1 VQRFTSSRSGTLIL
15 GGLAALLAGALL
27 LVYVSQVRKDANSQ
41 SATVSVLVANRA
53 IPQGS
58 SGDVIA
64 SNKWYSSVKLPQSQV
79 KDGAITDP
87 ASFSGKVAAH
97 DIYFNQQLTTS
108 DFADAPADAVTTKL
122 TGDQRAISIPLDS
135 AAGLTPFLQAGDH
148 VDILAGFNVIPIGAN
163 GAPLNGNS
171 QARPVEKV
179 IAQDIKVLEVPPT
192 SSSSTGSNSTSSG
205 NIVVQ
210 VNEQQAWDI
219 AFAINNGT
227 VFLSGA
233 PQVGIKSSTPS
244 LVTLETMLLGIPPVK
259 VYRSFGGR

>member
-1 VQRFTSSRSGTLIL
+1 LVL
-15 GGLAALLAGALL
+15 GGLAALAAGALL
-27 LVYVSQVRKDANSQ
+27 LIYVSQVRQDANSQ
-41 SATVSVLVANRA
+41 SATVSVLVANKL
-53 IPQGS
+53 IPQNS

-64 SNKWYSSVKLPQSQV
+64 SQKWYTAVSTPKDQV

-87 ASFSGKVAAH
+87 ASISGKIASH
-97 DIYFNQQLTTS
+97 DIYPNQQMTTS
-108 DFADAPADAVTTKL
+108 DFTDAPTDAVTTKL
-122 TGDQRAISIPLDS
+122 TKNQRAISIPLDS

-148 VDILAGFNVIPIGAN
+148 VDIMAGFNVIPIGPN

-179 IAQDIKVLEVPPT
+179 IAQDIKVLEVPSTT
-192 SSSSTGSNSTSSG
+192 SSSTAGSSNSG

-210 VNEQQAWDI
+210 VTDQQAWDI

-227 VFLSGA
+227 VFLAGA
-233 PQVGIKSSTPS
+233 PQAGIDSSKPG

-259 VYRSFGGR
+259 VYHSLGGR

>member
-1 VQRFTSSRSGTLIL
+1 MQRFTSSRSGTLVL
-15 GGLAALLAGALL
+15 GALAAIVAGALL
-27 LVYVSQVRKDANSQ
+27 LIYVSQVRQNANSQ
-41 SATVSVLVANRA
+41 SATVSVLVANKL
-53 IPQGS
+53 IPQSS

-64 SNKWYSSVKLPQSQV
+64 SQKWYSVVTTPKDQV

-87 ASFSGKVAAH
+87 ASISGKIASH
-97 DIYFNQQLTTS
+97 DIYPNQQLTTS
-108 DFADAPADAVTTKL
+108 DFSDAPTDAVTTKI
-122 TGDQRAISIPLDS
+122 TGNQRAISIPLDS

-179 IAQDIKVLEVPPT
+179 IAQDIKVLEVPST
-192 SSSSTGSNSTSSG
+192 SSNSTGTSSNTG

-210 VNEQQAWDI
+210 VTDQQAWNI

-227 VFLSGA
+227 VFLAGT
-233 PQVGIKSSTPS
+233 PQAGNVSSKPS

-259 VYRSFGGR
+259 VFRSFGGR

>member
-1 VQRFTSSRSGTLIL
+1 MQRFTSSRSGTLVL
-15 GGLAALLAGALL
+15 GALAAIVAGALL
-27 LVYVSQVRKDANSQ
+27 LIYVSQVRQNANSQ
-41 SATVSVLVANRA
+41 SATVSVLVANKL
-53 IPQGS
+53 IPQSS

-64 SNKWYSSVKLPQSQV
+64 SQKWYSVVSTPKDQV

-87 ASFSGKVAAH
+87 ASISGKIASH
-97 DIYFNQQLTTS
+97 DIYPNQQLTTS
-108 DFADAPADAVTTKL
+108 DFSDAPTDAVTTKI
-122 TGDQRAISIPLDS
+122 TGNQRAISIPLDS

-163 GAPLNGNS
+163 GAPLSGNS

-179 IAQDIKVLEVPPT
+179 IAQDIKVLEVPS
-192 SSSSTGSNSTSSG
+192 SSSSTTGTGSNTG

-210 VNEQQAWDI
+210 VTDQQAWNI

-227 VFLSGA
+227 VFLAGT
-233 PQVGIKSSTPS
+233 PQAGNVSSRPS

-259 VYRSFGGR
+259 VFRSFGGR

>member
-1 VQRFTSSRSGTLIL
+1 VQRFTSSKSGTLVL
-15 GGLAALLAGALL
+15 GGLAALVAGALL
-27 LVYVSQVRKDANSQ
+27 LIYVAQVRQDANSQ
-41 SATVSVLVANRA
+41 SATVSVLVANKL
-53 IPQGS
+53 IPQSS

-64 SNKWYSSVKLPQSQV
+64 SQKWYSVVSTPNDQV

-87 ASFSGKVAAH
+87 ASISGKIASH
-97 DIYFNQQLTTS
+97 DIYPNQQLTTS
-108 DFADAPADAVTTKL
+108 DFADAPTDAVTTKI
-122 TGDQRAISIPLDS
+122 TGNQRAISIPLDS

-163 GAPLNGNS
+163 GAPLSGNS

-179 IAQDIKVLEVPPT
+179 IAQDIKVLEVPS
-192 SSSSTGSNSTSSG
+192 SSSSTTGTGSNTG

-210 VNEQQAWDI
+210 VTDQQAWDI

-227 VFLSGA
+227 VFLAGT
-233 PQVGIKSSTPS
+233 PQAGNVSSKPS

-259 VYRSFGGR
+259 VFHSFGGR

>member
-1 VQRFTSSRSGTLIL
+1 
-15 GGLAALLAGALL
+15 
-27 LVYVSQVRKDANSQ
+27 
-41 SATVSVLVANRA
+41 VSVLVANKL
-53 IPQGS
+53 IPQSS

-64 SNKWYSSVKLPQSQV
+64 SQKWYSVVNTPKDQV

-87 ASFSGKVAAH
+87 ASISGKIASH
-97 DIYFNQQLTTS
+97 DIYPNQQLTTS
-108 DFADAPADAVTTKL
+108 DFADAPTDAVTTKI
-122 TGDQRAISIPLDS
+122 TGNQRAISIPLDS

-163 GAPLNGNS
+163 GAPLSGNS

-179 IAQDIKVLEVPPT
+179 IAQDIKVLEVPS
-192 SSSSTGSNSTSSG
+192 SSSSTTGTGSNTG

-210 VNEQQAWDI
+210 VTDQQAWDI

-227 VFLSGA
+227 VFLAGT
-233 PQVGIKSSTPS
+233 PQAGNVSSKPS

-259 VYRSFGGR
+259 VFHSFGGR

>member
-1 VQRFTSSRSGTLIL
+1 VQRFTSSRSGTLVL
-15 GGLAALLAGALL
+15 GGLAALVAGALL
-27 LVYVSQVRKDANSQ
+27 LIYVAQVRQDANSQ
-41 SATVSVLVANRA
+41 SATVSVLVANKL
-53 IPQGS
+53 IPQSS

-64 SNKWYSSVKLPQSQV
+64 SQKWYSVVSTPKDQV

-87 ASFSGKVAAH
+87 ASISGKIASH
-97 DIYFNQQLTTS
+97 DIYPNQQLTTS
-108 DFADAPADAVTTKL
+108 DFADAPTDAVTTKI
-122 TGDQRAISIPLDS
+122 TGNQRAISIPLDS

-163 GAPLNGNS
+163 GAPLSGNS

-179 IAQDIKVLEVPPT
+179 IAQDIKVLEVPS
-192 SSSSTGSNSTSSG
+192 SSSSTTGTGSNTG

-210 VNEQQAWDI
+210 VTDQQAWDI

-227 VFLSGA
+227 VFLAGT
-233 PQVGIKSSTPS
+233 PQAGNVSSKPS

-259 VYRSFGGR
+259 VFHSFGGR

>member
-1 VQRFTSSRSGTLIL
+1 LVL
-15 GGLAALLAGALL
+15 GGLAALVAGALL
-27 LVYVSQVRKDANSQ
+27 LIYVAQVRQDANSQ
-41 SATVSVLVANRA
+41 SATVSVLVANKL
-53 IPQGS
+53 IPQSS

-64 SNKWYSSVKLPQSQV
+64 SQKWYSAVSTPKDQV

-87 ASFSGKVAAH
+87 ASISGKIASH
-97 DIYFNQQLTTS
+97 DIYPNQQLTTS
-108 DFADAPADAVTTKL
+108 DFADAPTDAVTTKI
-122 TGDQRAISIPLDS
+122 TGNQRAISIPLDS

-163 GAPLNGNS
+163 GAPLSGNS

-179 IAQDIKVLEVPPT
+179 IAQDIKVLEVPS
-192 SSSSTGSNSTSSG
+192 SSSSTTGTGSNTG

-210 VNEQQAWDI
+210 VTDQQAWNI

-227 VFLSGA
+227 VFLAGT
-233 PQVGIKSSTPS
+233 PQAGNVSSKPS

-259 VYRSFGGR
+259 VFHSFGGR

>member
-1 VQRFTSSRSGTLIL
+1 MQRFTSSRSGTLVL
-15 GGLAALLAGALL
+15 GALAAIVAGALL
-27 LVYVSQVRKDANSQ
+27 LIYVSQVRQNANSQ
-41 SATVSVLVANRA
+41 SATVSVLVANKL
-53 IPQGS
+53 IPQSS

-64 SNKWYSSVKLPQSQV
+64 SQKWYSVVSTPKDQV

-87 ASFSGKVAAH
+87 ASISGKIASH
-97 DIYFNQQLTTS
+97 DIYPNQQLTTS
-108 DFADAPADAVTTKL
+108 DFSDAPTDAVTTKI
-122 TGDQRAISIPLDS
+122 TGNQRAISIPLDS

-148 VDILAGFNVIPIGAN
+148 VDILAGFNVIPIGPN

-179 IAQDIKVLEVPPT
+179 IAQDIKVLEVPST
-192 SSSSTGSNSTSSG
+192 SSSSTGTSSNTG

-210 VNEQQAWDI
+210 VTDQQAWNI

-227 VFLSGA
+227 VFLAGT
-233 PQVGIKSSTPS
+233 PQAGNVSSRPS

-259 VYRSFGGR
+259 VFRSFGGR

>member
-1 VQRFTSSRSGTLIL
+1 
-15 GGLAALLAGALL
+15 
-27 LVYVSQVRKDANSQ
+27 
-41 SATVSVLVANRA
+41 VLVANKL
-53 IPQGS
+53 IPQSS

-64 SNKWYSSVKLPQSQV
+64 SQKWYSAVSTPKDQV

-87 ASFSGKVAAH
+87 ASISGKIASH
-97 DIYFNQQLTTS
+97 DIYPNQQLTTS
-108 DFADAPADAVTTKL
+108 DFADAPTDAVTTKI
-122 TGDQRAISIPLDS
+122 TGNQRAISIPLDS

-163 GAPLNGNS
+163 GAPLSGNS

-179 IAQDIKVLEVPPT
+179 IAQDIKVLEVPS
-192 SSSSTGSNSTSSG
+192 SSSSTTGTGSNTG

-210 VNEQQAWDI
+210 VTDQQAWNI

-227 VFLSGA
+227 VFLAGT
-233 PQVGIKSSTPS
+233 PQAGNVSSKPS

-259 VYRSFGGR
+259 VFHSFGGR

>member
-1 VQRFTSSRSGTLIL
+1 VQRFTSSKSGTLVL
-15 GGLAALLAGALL
+15 GGLAALVAGALL
-27 LVYVSQVRKDANSQ
+27 LIYVAQVRQDANSQ
-41 SATVSVLVANRA
+41 SATVSVLVANKL
-53 IPQGS
+53 IPQSS

-64 SNKWYSSVKLPQSQV
+64 SQKWYSVVSTPKDQV

-87 ASFSGKVAAH
+87 ASISGKIASH
-97 DIYFNQQLTTS
+97 DIYPNQQLATS
-108 DFADAPADAVTTKL
+108 DFADAPTDAVTTKI
-122 TGDQRAISIPLDS
+122 TGNQRAISIPLDS

-163 GAPLNGNS
+163 GAPLSGNS

-179 IAQDIKVLEVPPT
+179 IAQDIKVLEVPS
-192 SSSSTGSNSTSSG
+192 SSSSTTGTGSNTG

-210 VNEQQAWDI
+210 VTDQQAWDI

-227 VFLSGA
+227 VFLAGT
-233 PQVGIKSSTPS
+233 PQAGNVSSKPS

-259 VYRSFGGR
+259 VFHSFGGR

>member
-1 VQRFTSSRSGTLIL
+1 LVL
-15 GGLAALLAGALL
+15 GGLAALVAGALL
-27 LVYVSQVRKDANSQ
+27 LIYVAQVRQDANSQ
-41 SATVSVLVANRA
+41 SATVSVLVANKL
-53 IPQGS
+53 IPQSS

-64 SNKWYSSVKLPQSQV
+64 SQKWYSVVSTPNDQV

-87 ASFSGKVAAH
+87 ASISGKIASH
-97 DIYFNQQLTTS
+97 DIYPNQQLTTS
-108 DFADAPADAVTTKL
+108 DFADAPTDAVTTKI
-122 TGDQRAISIPLDS
+122 TGNQRAISIPLDS

-163 GAPLNGNS
+163 GAPLSGNS

-179 IAQDIKVLEVPPT
+179 IAQDIKVLEVPS
-192 SSSSTGSNSTSSG
+192 SSSSTTGTGSNTG

-210 VNEQQAWDI
+210 VTDQQAWDI

-227 VFLSGA
+227 VFLAGT
-233 PQVGIKSSTPS
+233 PQAGNVSSKPS

-259 VYRSFGGR
+259 VFHSFGGR

>member
-1 VQRFTSSRSGTLIL
+1 MQRFTSSRSGTLVL
-15 GGLAALLAGALL
+15 GGLAALVAGALL
-27 LVYVSQVRKDANSQ
+27 LIYVAQVRQDANSQ
-41 SATVSVLVANRA
+41 SATVSVLVANRQ
-53 IPQGS
+53 IPQNS

-64 SNKWYSSVKLPQSQV
+64 SQKWYSVVSTPKDQV

-87 ASFSGKVAAH
+87 ASISGKIASH
-97 DIYFNQQLTTS
+97 DIYPNQQLTTS
-108 DFADAPADAVTTKL
+108 DFADAPTDAVTTKI
-122 TGDQRAISIPLDS
+122 TGNQRAISIPLDS

-163 GAPLNGNS
+163 GAPLSGNS

-179 IAQDIKVLEVPPT
+179 IAQDIKVLEVPS
-192 SSSSTGSNSTSSG
+192 SSSSTTGTSGNTG

-210 VNEQQAWDI
+210 VTDQQAWNI

-227 VFLSGA
+227 VFLAGT
-233 PQVGIKSSTPS
+233 PQAGNVSSKPS

-259 VYRSFGGR
+259 VFHSFGGR

>member
-1 VQRFTSSRSGTLIL
+1 MQRFTSSKSGTLVL
-15 GGLAALLAGALL
+15 GGLAALVAGALL
-27 LVYVSQVRKDANSQ
+27 LIYVAQVRQDANSQ
-41 SATVSVLVANRA
+41 SATVSVLVANKL
-53 IPQGS
+53 IPQSS

-64 SNKWYSSVKLPQSQV
+64 SQKWYSVVSTPNDQV

-87 ASFSGKVAAH
+87 ASISGKIASH
-97 DIYFNQQLTTS
+97 DIYPNQQLTTS
-108 DFADAPADAVTTKL
+108 DFADAPTDAVTTKI
-122 TGDQRAISIPLDS
+122 TGNQRAISIPLDS

-163 GAPLNGNS
+163 GAPLSGNS

-179 IAQDIKVLEVPPT
+179 IAQDIKVLEVPS
-192 SSSSTGSNSTSSG
+192 SSSSTTGTGSNTG

-210 VNEQQAWDI
+210 VTDQQAWDI

-227 VFLSGA
+227 VFLAGT
-233 PQVGIKSSTPS
+233 PQAGNVSSKPS

-259 VYRSFGGR
+259 VFHSFGGR

>member
-1 VQRFTSSRSGTLIL
+1 MQRFTSSKSGTLVL
-15 GGLAALLAGALL
+15 GGLAALVAGALL
-27 LVYVSQVRKDANSQ
+27 LIYVAQVRQDANSQ
-41 SATVSVLVANRA
+41 SATVSVLVANKL
-53 IPQGS
+53 IPQSS

-64 SNKWYSSVKLPQSQV
+64 SQKWYSVVSTPKDQV

-87 ASFSGKVAAH
+87 ASISGKIASH
-97 DIYFNQQLTTS
+97 DIYPNQQLTTS
-108 DFADAPADAVTTKL
+108 DFADAPTDAVTTKI
-122 TGDQRAISIPLDS
+122 TGNQRAISIPLDS

-163 GAPLNGNS
+163 GAPLSGNS

-179 IAQDIKVLEVPPT
+179 IAQDIKVLEVPS
-192 SSSSTGSNSTSSG
+192 SSSSTTGTGSNTG

-210 VNEQQAWDI
+210 VTDQQAWDI

-227 VFLSGA
+227 VFLAGT
-233 PQVGIKSSTPS
+233 PQAGNVSSKPS

-259 VYRSFGGR
+259 VFHSFGGR